1 MTSLIWSFSL
11 KCMTQAGWVFRKC
24 VLPYKDLH
32 TGVMVL
38 CEERH
43 SKVSCVK
50 VKSIPTEE
58 KIRKETAGF
67 PSLFF
72 FFPVTSLYMF
82 GTLRIITL

>member
-1 MTSLIWSFSL
+1 
-11 KCMTQAGWVFRKC
+11 
-24 VLPYKDLH
+24 
-32 TGVMVL
+32 MVL

-58 KIRKETAGF
+58 KIRKETDF

-72 FFPVTSLYMF
+72 FFPVASLCEF
-82 GTLRIITL
+82 GTLGIITL